1 MSRRSRRLTVTPSA
15 FLALAAKD
23 VIRPGLLKNTK
34 TYGRA
39 EMLALVKVP
48 NESGEKPDGTA
59 SDVFY
64 IKQAGDAPNPF
75 MGYIC
80 DYKEG
85 EINYQVLSTEAKF
98 CFTTTINGCTFSLG
112 MPGGDGTLIVSH
124 TNMKSDKMD
133 PQDLV
138 TRGGTSQTDFQG
150 QVATDFHGHGTL
162 VDPTVYW
169 AGGDRTG
176 GGLKINITVFGVND
190 GGWKFYFQRWT
201 RDSNTRVN
209 KLLDLTPFTTS
220 SQAF

>member
-1 MSRRSRRLTVTPSA
+1 MTPTA
-15 FLALAAKD
+15 LLALAAKD

-48 NESGEKPDGTA
+48 GESGQAPNGSA
-59 SDVFY
+59 SEVFY
-64 IKQAGDAPNPF
+64 IKQAGETDAGF
-75 MGYIC
+75 AAYVC
-80 DYKEG
+80 DYAEG
-85 EINYQVLSTEAKF
+85 QINYQVLSTEAKF

-112 MPGGDGTLIVSH
+112 MPGGDSTLIVSH

-133 PQDLV
+133 KQDLA
-138 TRGGTSQTDFQG
+138 TRGTASQTDFQG
-150 QVATDFHGHGTL
+150 QVATGFHGHGTM

-169 AGGDRTG
+169 AGGDRDG

-190 GGWKFYFQRWT
+190 SGWKFYYQRWT
-201 RDSNTRVN
+201 RDSATKVN
-209 KLLDLTPFTTS
+209 KLLDLTAFTTS